1 MIPKANKNL
10 IQIHVSQLKLG
21 MFVSELDKSWLD
33 TPFMVQG
40 MTMASQRDID
50 AISEHAVYVWIDP
63 LKQAANSLDKLKT
76 INSSNPRVQKNRRVY
91 APVDGDKNLNRLRS
105 YSNSVS
111 AVEEHKIAEG
121 LYVRSRKA
129 VKAILTR
136 VAEQGDV
143 AIQEARSIVN
153 NCVKSVI
160 RNPDA
165 LMWMSKIREQ
175 DEYTAEHCLNVCI
188 LAMVYGRH
196 LGLVEKDIVRLGLC
210 GLLHDVGKMQIP
222 PEVLNKT
229 EKLSTPEF
237 DLIKGHAL
245 KGFELLS
252 SSQSFIPPVVAE
264 TAKSHHERIDGKGYP
279 HKTPAASLD
288 DMVRMITLV
297 DAYDAMTSDRCYSKG
312 KSNTEALKIIY
323 EQKGTQFDEKLAIE
337 FIRCIG
343 IYPAGTIVELM
354 NGSVGVVIEINQQ
367 YRHLPKVL
375 ILRDAEGKEENP
387 YYLNL
392 VDIEFGNLSS
402 DHLVRSTLRNGALGI
417 SVGDYLNVDAKQ
429 DLEL

>member
-1 MIPKANKNL
+1 MIQKTNKNL

-33 TPFMVQG
+33 TPFVVQG
-40 MTMASQRDID
+40 MPMTSQRDID
-50 AISEHAVYVWIDP
+50 AIAEHAIYVWIDP
-63 LKQAANSLDKLKT
+63 LKQAANSLGKLKT
-76 INSSNPRVQKNRRVY
+76 IDSLASPSQLKPLMKIPVAVEGHKRRRNY
-91 APVDGDKNLNRLRS
+91 T
-105 YSNSVS
+105 NSVS
-111 AVEEHKIAEG
+111 AVAEHKVAEG

-143 AIQEARSIVN
+143 AIEEARSIVN
-153 NCVKSVI
+153 SCVKSVI

-165 LMWMSKIREQ
+165 LMWMSKIRAQ

-210 GLLHDVGKMQIP
+210 GLLHDVGKMKIP
-222 PEVLNKT
+222 NELLNKA
-229 EKLSTPEF
+229 EKLSAVEF

-245 KGFELLS
+245 KGYELLN
-252 SSQSFIPPVVAE
+252 SSQSFIPPIVAE
-264 TAKSHHERIDGKGYP
+264 VAKSHHERMDGRGYP
-279 HKTPAASLD
+279 HRVPAAALD

-323 EQKGTQFDEKLAIE
+323 EQMGAQFDEKLAIE

-375 ILRDAEGKEENP
+375 ILRDAEGKEEHP

-392 VDIEFGNLSS
+392 VEIEFGNLSS

-417 SVGDYLNVDAKQ
+417 AVGDYLNVDIKQ
-429 DLEL
+429 DFTG